1 MLSRI
6 TRIAATGA
14 ILGTLAFVGAT
25 SAFAAEA
32 NSSPTSANSVES
44 YVWYGWYPTADEC
57 SVYGVAWHNAHP
69 DRTGWFCIAEN
80 GGSALYVDDG
90 TTD

>member
-1 MLSRI
+1 MFS
-6 TRIAATGA
+6 
-14 ILGTLAFVGAT
+14 AT
-25 SAFAAEA
+25 SAFAADVD
-32 NSSPTSANSVES
+32 SSPTSTNGVES